1 MVLNDIPFIEHA
13 PKVLVFP
20 NEKEN
25 IIIEE
30 NIDDN
35 LNFTNNENKYFL

>member
-1 MVLNDIPFIEHA
+1 MVLNDIPFIEQA

-35 LNFTNNENKYFL
+35 LY